1 VTRPKA
7 LVERRNVGT
16 EGGAAEVFVTFGVL
30 QQCARLGGEDA
41 TPRYTELDREDRAH
55 PHASWRPARRVGGL
69 VSGASDAIVVHTSP
83 GGLPQG
89 AQIPAV
95 VQIPEVIRYATSRL
109 LLGQA
114 IGGGIGAMAG
124 LMVSF
129 SLRRRPSTPDTVS
142 LPTSR

>member
-1 VTRPKA
+1 VTLTEQVADRRPQRRQEAERTLA
-7 LVERRNVGT
+7 LVLLKD
-16 EGGAAEVFVTFGVL
+16 AEHVMVPT
-30 QQCARLGGEDA
+30 
-41 TPRYTELDREDRAH
+41 TPRYTISIVKTALLLMLAGALLGAAV
-55 PHASWRPARRVGGL
+55 ASFL
-69 VSGASDAIVVHTSP
+69 VPPMLSWYTSP

-129 SLRRRPSTPDTVS
+129 SLRRKPSTPKTVS

>member
-1 VTRPKA
+1 MKTA
-7 LVERRNVGT
+7 LILMLAGALL
-16 EGGAAEVFVTFGVL
+16 GAAV
-30 QQCARLGGEDA
+30 
-41 TPRYTELDREDRAH
+41 
-55 PHASWRPARRVGGL
+55 ASFL
-69 VSGASDAIVVHTSP
+69 VPPMLSWYTSP

-114 IGGGIGAMAG
+114 IGGGIGAMVG

-129 SLRRRPSTPDTVS
+129 SLRRKPSTPNTVS